1 MFGSI
6 RPVWGRI
13 GVVAL
18 AAAGV
23 AACASESDLAERTR
37 IRPGSPVAEAVAQVQ
52 AKTLPYP
59 SFATFPK
66 KPIDM
71 RAPGAWEQG
80 RASLDRS
87 AGELAAAAA
96 APVEMPDPDAFA
108 RQARAS
114 AGLDQITPPG
124 PGAAAELEAYARE
137 LRERATPP
145 PPPQ

>member
-1 MFGSI
+1 LS
-6 RPVWGRI
+6 GRI
-13 GVVAL
+13 AIAAL
-18 AAAGV
+18 AAAGMS
-23 AACASESDLAERTR
+23 ACVSESNFAERSR

-52 AKTLPYP
+52 AKALPYP

-66 KPIDM
+66 KPTDL

-80 RASLDRS
+80 RASLDKS
-87 AGELAAAAA
+87 AGELAAVAS
-96 APVEMPDPDAFA
+96 APVEMPDPDAYA
-108 RQARAS
+108 RQARAA

-124 PGAAAELEAYARE
+124 PGAAAELDAYARE